1 VTTTQIPQQVASAPV
16 VTAAEVATA
25 GVQPQSPS
33 ATSTV
38 VVTALAM
45 LSLAAVWLLVY
56 AVGLSGLQERSAQ
69 HRLYASIRYSL
80 SQEVTP
86 FGGAIKPGTP
96 VAVLNAPQAGIT
108 REVVVEGTTSGV
120 LRDGPGH
127 QQNTAFP
134 GQAGVSVLMGRSV
147 TFGAPFR
154 QVASL
159 HAGDLITVTT
169 GQGVFRYTVT
179 DSRGN
184 GDPLPPTL
192 AATASRLTL
201 VTSRGSGWRSG
212 WAPSSPVFVDATMTG
227 HVQPAPAGRPATVS
241 AASTEM
247 HADTGGLVALVLW
260 LQALL
265 LVAAA
270 IVWARIRWGRWQTW
284 VAGAPAMLAVVWLI
298 SGEALRLLPNLV

>member
-1 VTTTQIPQQVASAPV
+1 VTTTQIPPAVSATPVPAAPV
-16 VTAAEVATA
+16 PTTDPQPEPSTTA
-25 GVQPQSPS
+25 
-33 ATSTV
+33 TV

-45 LSLAAVWLLVY
+45 FSLTAVWLLCY
-56 AVGLSGLQERSAQ
+56 ALGVSALQERSAQ

-96 VAVLNAPQAGIT
+96 VAVLNAPKAGIN
-108 REVVVEGTTSGV
+108 REVVVEGTTAGV

-134 GQAGVSVLMGRSV
+134 GQAGVCVLMGRSV
-147 TFGAPFR
+147 TFGATFR
-154 QVASL
+154 HVPSL
-159 HAGDLITVTT
+159 RAGDVITVTT

-192 AATASRLTL
+192 SATASRLTL
-201 VTSRGSGWRSG
+201 VTSRGAGWRGG
-212 WAPSSPVFVDATMTG
+212 WAPNSPVFVDATMTG
-227 HVQPAPAGRPATVS
+227 HVQPAPSGRPTSIS

-270 IVWARIRWGRWQTW
+270 ICWARIRWGRWQTW
-284 VAGAPAMLAVVWLI
+284 VAGGPALLAVVWLI
-298 SGEALRLLPNLV
+298 SSEALRLLPNLV

>member
-1 VTTTQIPQQVASAPV
+1 VTTTQLPQQQTSAPV
-16 VTAAEVATA
+16 VAAVPVATTVA
-25 GVQPQSPS
+25 QPAPS

-45 LSLAAVWLLVY
+45 LSLTAVWLLIY

-96 VAVLNAPQAGIT
+96 VAVLNAPQAGIS
-108 REVVVEGTTSGV
+108 REVVVEGTTSGA

-154 QVASL
+154 HVASL
-159 HAGDLITVTT
+159 RAGDTITVTT
-169 GQGVFRYTVT
+169 GQGVFRYVVT

-192 AATASRLTL
+192 SATASRLTL
-201 VTSRGSGWRSG
+201 VTSRGTGWRSG

-227 HVQPAPAGRPATVS
+227 HVQPAPSGRPVTIS

-247 HADTGGLVALVLW
+247 HSDTGGLVALVLW

-265 LVAAA
+265 LIAAG

-284 VAGAPAMLAVVWLI
+284 IAGAPALLAVVWLI
-298 SGEALRLLPNLV
+298 SSEALRLLPNLV